1 VDKIRAFYRIV
12 IPSRR
17 DISIRNSY
25 PKRRVTGGY
34 QARKKTDLER
44 RSNGEGQTRSVKNP

>member
-17 DISIRNSY
+17 DIFTRNSY
-25 PKRRVTGGY
+25 PKRRVPGGY
-34 QARKKTDLER
+34 QARKKTDPER
-44 RSNGEGQTRSVKNP
+44 RSNGAGLTRSVKNP